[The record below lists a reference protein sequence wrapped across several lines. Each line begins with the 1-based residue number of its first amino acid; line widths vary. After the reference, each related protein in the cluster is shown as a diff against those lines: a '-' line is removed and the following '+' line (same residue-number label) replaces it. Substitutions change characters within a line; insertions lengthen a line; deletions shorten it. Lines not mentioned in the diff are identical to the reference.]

1 MVYARIQA
9 AYCLKVTP
17 KKENDLHHEGVIF
30 EEKSHAVISLKFPFN
45 IRRKK

>member
-17 KKENDLHHEGVIF
+17 KKENDLQHAGEIF
-30 EEKSHAVISLKFPFN
+30 EKNHKRLYH
-45 IRRKK
+45 